1 MNILITGGTG
11 FLGSH
16 FVTRLAGEGHRLTLA
31 VRDPARARARST
43 SAAYDYAAV
52 DFMRATRSADWL
64 PMLAGIDVVINA
76 VGILR
81 ESGGQ
86 TFDLLHR
93 QAPAA
98 LFAACASAHVKR
110 VIQISA
116 LGADEHAQSG
126 YHLSK
131 RAADEVLLGLP
142 VAAAIVQPSLVYGAG
157 GTSARLFGVLAS
169 LPLIPL
175 PGRGDQRVQ
184 PVHIDDLVELVVRL
198 VDGELPENP
207 RIAAVG
213 PHALTLR
220 EFLAALRKAL
230 GIARPPRF
238 IPVPDVLTDSAA
250 KVASMLPGALLDVET
265 LAMLRRGNTADPSM
279 MRRLLGREPRG
290 VEDFIPRREAGAARL
305 GVQLQWLLPVLRA
318 SIAFVWILTGIVSL
332 GVFPVADSH
341 ALLARAGVPEALRP
355 AALYGAALLDLALG
369 VLMLA
374 GRGRAAVLVVQAGL
388 ILAYTAIISWKLPE
402 FWLHPYGP
410 VSKNLPMLAAIWLLY
425 ELESH
430 RWNTST

>member
-16 FVTRLAGEGHRLTLA
+16 FATRLAGEGHRLTLA
-31 VRDPARARARST
+31 VRDPARARVRSAT
-43 SAAYDYAAV
+43 VAFDYAAV
-52 DFMRATRSADWL
+52 DFTRATHRADWL
-64 PMLAGIDVVINA
+64 PLLGGIDVVINA

-81 ESGGQ
+81 ESAGQ

-98 LFAACASAHVKR
+98 LFAACASADVKR

-131 RAADEVLLGLP
+131 RAADEVLLTLP
-142 VAAAIVQPSLVYGAG
+142 IAAAIVQPSLVYGAG

-175 PGRGDQRVQ
+175 PGRGDQPVQ
-184 PVHIDDLVELVVRL
+184 PVHIDDLVDLVVRL

-213 PHALTLR
+213 PRVLTLR
-220 EFLAALRKAL
+220 EFLAALRQAL

-238 IPVPDVLTDSAA
+238 LPVPDVLTDSAA
-250 KVASMLPGALLDVET
+250 KIASKLPGALLDVET
-265 LAMLRRGNTADPSM
+265 LAMLRRGNTADPST
-279 MRRLLGREPRG
+279 MRRLLGREPRR
-290 VEDFIPRREAGAARL
+290 VEDFIPRRDAGAVRL

-318 SIAFVWILTGIVSL
+318 SLAFVWILTGIVSL
-332 GVFPVADSH
+332 GVFPVAESH

-355 AALYGAALLDLALG
+355 AALYAAALLDLALG

-374 GRGRAAVLVVQAGL
+374 GRRQRAVLVVQAAL

-425 ELESH
+425 ELESR

>member
-16 FVTRLAGEGHRLTLA
+16 FVTRLARERHRLTLA
-31 VRDPARARARST
+31 VRDPQRARARSNAT
-43 SAAYDYAAV
+43 AFDYAAV

-64 PMLAGIDVVINA
+64 PMLGGIDIVINA

-98 LFAACASAHVKR
+98 LFAACASAGVKR

-213 PHALTLR
+213 PYALTLR

-230 GIARPPRF
+230 GITRPPHF
-238 IPVPDVLTDSAA
+238 VPVPDVLTDSAA

-341 ALLARAGVPEALRP
+341 ALLARAGVPETLRP

-430 RWNTST
+430 RWNTNT

>member
-16 FVTRLAGEGHRLTLA
+16 FATRLAGDGHRLTLA
-31 VRDPARARARST
+31 VRDPARARARAT
-43 SAAYDYAAV
+43 AAAFNYAAV
-52 DFMRATRSADWL
+52 DFTRATHSADWL
-64 PMLAGIDVVINA
+64 PLLGGIDVVINA

-81 ESGGQ
+81 ESAGQ

-98 LFAACASAHVKR
+98 LFAACAQAHVKR

-142 VAAAIVQPSLVYGAG
+142 VSAAIVQPSLVYGAG

-175 PGRGDQRVQ
+175 PGRGDQQVQ
-184 PVHIDDLVELVVRL
+184 PVHIVDLVDLVVRL

-213 PHALTLR
+213 PQALTLR

-230 GIARPPRF
+230 GIARPARF
-238 IPVPDVLTDSAA
+238 LPVPDVLTDSAA
-250 KVASMLPGALLDVET
+250 KVASKLPGALLDVEA

-318 SIAFVWILTGIVSL
+318 SLAFVWILTGIVSL
-332 GVFPVADSH
+332 GVFPVAESH
-341 ALLARAGVPEALRP
+341 ALLARAGVPETLRP
-355 AALYGAALLDLALG
+355 VALYGAALLDLALG

-374 GRGRAAVLVVQAGL
+374 GRGRSVALVVQAGL

-425 ELESH
+425 ELEPR
-430 RWNTST
+430 RWNTNT